1 MKPISATIP
10 ILDIHLSSYLVLN
23 GIHPKFTK
31 QGSRIIF
38 EFAGTPEIY
47 RLMEQYNRNPVV
59 PVLDFVSALR
69 RTRAQMLSERDRLSE
84 G

>member
-1 MKPISATIP
+1 MKSVPITIP

-23 GIHPKFTK
+23 GIHPKLTK
-31 QGSRIIF
+31 QGTRVIF
-38 EFAGTPEIY
+38 EFSVTPEIY
-47 RLMEQYNRNPVV
+47 KIMEQYNRNPTV

-69 RTRAQMLSERDRLSE
+69 RTRSQMLAMR